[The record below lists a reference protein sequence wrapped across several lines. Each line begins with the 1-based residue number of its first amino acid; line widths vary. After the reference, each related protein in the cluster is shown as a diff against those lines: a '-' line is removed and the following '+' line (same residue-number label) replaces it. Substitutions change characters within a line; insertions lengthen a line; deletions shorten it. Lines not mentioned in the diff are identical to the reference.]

1 MRNPHSGVI
10 NMVTAVVLIHVEA
23 GKAEQVYD
31 KVKEIDE
38 IEMVHLV
45 TGPYDVIAY
54 VDLPEKSD
62 YRRVVFTIHE
72 IPGVKSTET
81 CVSI

>member
-1 MRNPHSGVI
+1 MRNSHSAVV
-10 NMVTAVVLIHVEA
+10 NMVTAIVLMHVEA
-23 GKAEQVYD
+23 GKAEHVYD

-38 IEMVHLV
+38 VEKVHLV

-54 VDLPEKSD
+54 VDLPAKSD
-62 YRRVVFTIHE
+62 YRRVVFAIHE
-72 IPGVKSTET
+72 IPGITSTET

>member
-1 MRNPHSGVI
+1 MRNSHSVVV
-10 NMVTAVVLIHVEA
+10 NMVTAVVLMHVEV
-23 GKAEQVYD
+23 GKAEQVYE

-38 IEMVHLV
+38 VEIVHLV

-54 VDLPEKSD
+54 VELPEKSD
-62 YRRVVFTIHE
+62 YRRVVFAIHE
-72 IPGVKSTET
+72 IPGIKSTET